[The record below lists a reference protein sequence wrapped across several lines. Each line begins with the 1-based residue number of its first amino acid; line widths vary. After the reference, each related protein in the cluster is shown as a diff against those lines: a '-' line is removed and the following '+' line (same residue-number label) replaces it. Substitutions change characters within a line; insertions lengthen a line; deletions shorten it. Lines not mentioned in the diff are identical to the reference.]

1 MEKKMTALIR
11 GTNYKISIDGTLINL
26 QTGKTKKWV
35 KSSNGYMRTGLWINN
50 KQYNI
55 SQHRILAQYFIDNPE
70 NKPQVNHKNGIK
82 HDNRIENLEWVTSS
96 ENAKHSFANGLQK
109 PTKPNMIKVIDSKTG
124 TVYESIA
131 EAARNSRYSRSH
143 ITNMLLNHKK
153 NKSTL
158 SLYEQ

>member
-1 MEKKMTALIR
+1 MEKKQTKPIK
-11 GTNYKISIDGTLINL
+11 GTNYEISIDGILTNI
-26 QTGKTKKWV
+26 KTRKIKKWV

-55 SQHRILAQYFIDNPE
+55 TQHRILAQCFIDNPE

-109 PTKPNMIKVIDSKTG
+109 PTKPHMIKVIDNKTG
-124 TVYESIA
+124 VVYESISD
-131 EAARNSRYSRSH
+131 AARNSRYSRSH
-143 ITNMLLNHKK
+143 IANMLLNHKK

-158 SLYEQ
+158 SLYE